1 MAATVANDD
10 IRRALAAADFPAMKE
25 QLLEAAADAGAE
37 EPVLDA
43 LRALPVADYGNVDEV
58 VRSVE
63 TVDATAPPGQQG
75 PGAAKREHPH
85 TGLAQHLR
93 SEER

>member
-10 IRRALAAADFPAMKE
+10 IRRALAAADFPATKE
-25 QLLEAAADAGAE
+25 QLLDAAADAGADQ
-37 EPVLDA
+37 PVLDA
-43 LRALPVADYGNVDEV
+43 VRALPVADYENVDEV
-58 VRSVE
+58 LRSVE

-75 PGAAKREHPH
+75 PGTAKRDHPH
-85 TGLAQHLR
+85 TGLAQHMR